1 MSFCS
6 IFKTDKPMQ
15 NLKQSQKALSQKVLV
30 VAIGTAMAIMAGSIQ
45 AQNASSAG
53 NPTANTAKTT
63 NTSATVSDVP
73 PPVSAATIAQSVAT
87 DKAKKTQEASSGNDL
102 ISLYRDAANNDPVF
116 LAARYAY
123 DAGREKRWQGF
134 AGLLPQVVGT
144 ANETKN
150 DQSSKVTSSDGSTTP
165 RIGTLMSRGWNVR
178 LTQPLFSWDKYE
190 TARQGNLS
198 ADIAAAQ
205 YAAAEQ
211 DLVIRVTEAYFNVL
225 NAQDTLNLARNKKA
239 LIAEQ
244 LEQAKRNFEVGTVT
258 ITDTHEAQSRFD
270 LVVAQEIAAQADLTI
285 KRGALEQIVGKPI
298 GELKSLAP
306 QAKISLVVNE
316 DAKTAGAKKAAAK
329 SKKKTT
335 ITQAASKAIDVNA
348 VMGVAPTQSMNEW
361 VTQAEDVSYSV
372 VASKLSYE
380 VAKRETSKS
389 VGGHLPSVDFVL
401 QRGYSDSETV
411 AVPAIKTYSSQG
423 TIQLSVPIFS
433 SGLTQSIVREKAA
446 LEKKALSDYQNTRR
460 SIAQATRQAFLG
472 FNQGLAQVK
481 AYEAAE
487 ISAMSAL
494 ESNKLGYEVGVRIN
508 IDVLNAQDT
517 LFTTRRDLAKARYDT
532 ILNGL
537 RLKAQA
543 AVLSDEDLQAVNAL
557 LK

>member
-1 MSFCS
+1 
-6 IFKTDKPMQ
+6 MQ

-30 VAIGTAMAIMAGSIQ
+30 VAISTAMAIMAGSIQ
-45 AQNASSAG
+45 AQNASGAG
-53 NPTANTAKTT
+53 NPAANTINTT
-63 NTSATVSDVP
+63 NTSATVTDVP
-73 PPVSAATIAQSVAT
+73 PPVSAATIAQSVAA

-144 ANETKN
+144 ANETQN
-150 DQSSKVTSSDGSTTP
+150 DFTRRGANET
-165 RIGTLMSRGWNVR
+165 RFMSRGWAVT

-244 LEQAKRNFEVGTVT
+244 LEQAKRNFEVGTAT

-316 DAKTAGAKKAAAK
+316 DAKTSGAKKAAAK

-335 ITQAASKAIDVNA
+335 VTQAASKAIDVNA
-348 VMGVAPTQSMNEW
+348 VMGVAPTQSMNDW
-361 VTQAEDVSYSV
+361 VAQAEDVSYSV

-389 VGGHLPSVDFVL
+389 VGGHLPTLELVGRRSYTD
-401 QRGYSDSETV
+401 SDSFN
-411 AVPAIKTYSSQG
+411 AVTGNTLSLQSFSTQG
-423 TIQLSVPIFS
+423 IVQVTVPIFS
-433 SGLTQSIVREKAA
+433 SGFTQSVVREKAA
-446 LEKKALSDYQNTRR
+446 LEKKALSDYQNIRR

>member
-1 MSFCS
+1 MHFGAKWAFGQLNKIDTSMQTGKP
-6 IFKTDKPMQ
+6 FK
-15 NLKQSQKALSQKVLV
+15 KQPFVLAIG
-30 VAIGTAMAIMAGSIQ
+30 VAIAWM
-45 AQNASSAG
+45 SSAYAQT
-53 NPTANTAKTT
+53 PS
-63 NTSATVSDVP
+63 SATVSDVP
-73 PPVSAATIAQSVAT
+73 PPVSAASIAASVAA
-87 DKAKKTQEASSGNDL
+87 DKAKKSEVVASNNDL
-102 ISLYRDAANNDPVF
+102 LSLYQEAANNDPVF
-116 LAARYAY
+116 LSARYAY

-134 AGLLPQVVGT
+134 AGLLPQVVATG
-144 ANETKN
+144 NETQN
-150 DQSSKVTSSDGSTTP
+150 DFTRRGNTET
-165 RIGTLMSRGWNVR
+165 RFMSRGWAVR
-178 LTQPLFSWDKYE
+178 LTQPLFSWDKWE
-190 TARQGNLS
+190 TARQGFIS
-198 ADIAAAQ
+198 SDIAAAQ

-244 LEQAKRNFEVGTVT
+244 LEQAKRNFEVGTAT

-306 QAKISLVVNE
+306 EAKISLVVNE
-316 DAKTAGAKKAAAK
+316 DPKTSRSKLANKG
-329 SKKKTT
+329 KKKTT
-335 ITQAASKAIDVNA
+335 VTQEASKNIDVNA
-348 VMGVAPTQSMNEW
+348 VIGVAPTQSMNDW
-361 VTQAEDVSYSV
+361 VSQAEDVSYSV

-389 VGGHLPSVDFVL
+389 VGGHLPSVELVG
-401 QRGYSDSETV
+401 QRSYTDSESFNALTSGTL
-411 AVPAIKTYSSQG
+411 PIQSFSTQG
-423 TIQLSVPIFS
+423 IVQLTVPIFS
-433 SGLTQSIVREKAA
+433 SGYTQSVVREKAA

-543 AVLSDEDLQAVNAL
+543 AVLSSEDLQAVNAL

>member
-1 MSFCS
+1 MHFGAKWAFGQLNKIDTSMQTGKP
-6 IFKTDKPMQ
+6 FK
-15 NLKQSQKALSQKVLV
+15 KQPLVL
-30 VAIGTAMAIMAGSIQ
+30 AIGLAIALMGGAHAQ
-45 AQNASSAG
+45 APS
-53 NPTANTAKTT
+53 
-63 NTSATVSDVP
+63 SATVSDVP
-73 PPVSAATIAQSVAT
+73 PPVSAASIAASVAA
-87 DKAKKTQEASSGNDL
+87 DKAKKSEVVASNNDL
-102 ISLYRDAANNDPVF
+102 LSLYQEAANNDPVF
-116 LAARYAY
+116 LSARYAY

-134 AGLLPQVVGT
+134 AGLLPQVVATG
-144 ANETKN
+144 NETQN
-150 DQSSKVTSSDGSTTP
+150 DFTRRGNTET
-165 RIGTLMSRGWNVR
+165 RFMSRGWAVR
-178 LTQPLFSWDKYE
+178 LTQPLFSWDKWE
-190 TARQGNLS
+190 TARQGFIS
-198 ADIAAAQ
+198 SDIAAAQ

-244 LEQAKRNFEVGTVT
+244 LEQAKRNFEVGTAT

-285 KRGALEQIVGKPI
+285 KRGALEQIICKPI

-306 QAKISLVVNE
+306 EAKISLVVNE
-316 DAKTAGAKKAAAK
+316 DPKTARSKLANKA
-329 SKKKTT
+329 KKKTT
-335 ITQAASKAIDVNA
+335 VTQEASKNIDVNA
-348 VMGVAPTQSMNEW
+348 VIGVAPTQSMNDW
-361 VTQAEDVSYSV
+361 VSQAEDVSYSV

-389 VGGHLPSVDFVL
+389 VGGHLPSVELVG
-401 QRGYSDSETV
+401 QRSYTDSESFNALTSGTL
-411 AVPAIKTYSSQG
+411 PIQSFSTQG
-423 TIQLSVPIFS
+423 IVQLTVPIFS
-433 SGLTQSIVREKAA
+433 SGYTQSVVREKAA

-543 AVLSDEDLQAVNAL
+543 AVLSSEDLQAVNAL

>member
-1 MSFCS
+1 
-6 IFKTDKPMQ
+6 MQ

-30 VAIGTAMAIMAGSIQ
+30 VAIGTAMVIMAGSIQ
-45 AQNASSAG
+45 AQNASGAG
-53 NPTANTAKTT
+53 NPTGT
-63 NTSATVSDVP
+63 TSATVSDVP
-73 PPVSAATIAQSVAT
+73 PPVSAATIAQSVAAE
-87 DKAKKTQEASSGNDL
+87 KAKKTQEASSGNDL
-102 ISLYRDAANNDPVF
+102 ISLYRDAAHNDPIF

-123 DAGREKRWQGF
+123 DAGLEKRWQGF

-144 ANETKN
+144 ANETQN
-150 DQSSKVTSSDGSTTP
+150 DFTRRGANET
-165 RIGTLMSRGWNVR
+165 RFMSRGWAVT

-244 LEQAKRNFEVGTVT
+244 LEQAKRNFEVGTAT

-316 DAKTAGAKKAAAK
+316 DAKTSGAKKAAAK

-335 ITQAASKAIDVNA
+335 VTQAASKAIDVNA
-348 VMGVAPTQSMNEW
+348 VMGVAPTQSMNDW
-361 VTQAEDVSYSV
+361 VAQAEDVSYSV

-389 VGGHLPSVDFVL
+389 VGGHLPTLELVGRRSYTD
-401 QRGYSDSETV
+401 SDSFN
-411 AVPAIKTYSSQG
+411 AVTGNTLSLQSFSTQG
-423 TIQLSVPIFS
+423 IVQVTVPIFS
-433 SGLTQSIVREKAA
+433 SGFTQSVVREKAA
-446 LEKKALSDYQNTRR
+446 LEKKALSDYQNIRR

>member
-6 IFKTDKPMQ
+6 IFKTNKPMQ

-45 AQNASSAG
+45 AQNASGAG
-53 NPTANTAKTT
+53 NPAA

-73 PPVSAATIAQSVAT
+73 PPVSAATIAQSVAA

-134 AGLLPQVVGT
+134 AGLLPQVIGT
-144 ANETKN
+144 ASETKN
-150 DQSSKVTSSDGSTTP
+150 DQSSKVTSSDGSTNP
-165 RIGTLMSRGWNVR
+165 RIGTLMSRGWNIR

-244 LEQAKRNFEVGTVT
+244 LEQAKRNFEVGTAT

-298 GELKSLAP
+298 GDLKSLAP
-306 QAKISLVVNE
+306 QAKISLVVSE
-316 DAKTAGAKKAAAK
+316 DPKTASAKKAAAK
-329 SKKKTT
+329 TKKKVAVK
-335 ITQAASKAIDVNA
+335 QESSKPIDVNA
-348 VMGVAPTQSMNEW
+348 VMGVAPTQSMNDW

-389 VGGHLPSVDFVL
+389 VGGHLPTLELVGRRSYTD
-401 QRGYSDSETV
+401 SDSFNALTGN
-411 AVPAIKTYSSQG
+411 TLSLQSFSTQG
-423 TIQLSVPIFS
+423 IVQVTVPIFS
-433 SGLTQSIVREKAA
+433 SGYTQSVVREKAA
-446 LEKKALSDYQNTRR
+446 LEKKALSDYQNIRR

-543 AVLSDEDLQAVNAL
+543 AVLSSEDLQAVNAL

>member
-1 MSFCS
+1 MHFGAKWAFGQLNKIDTSMQTGKP
-6 IFKTDKPMQ
+6 FK
-15 NLKQSQKALSQKVLV
+15 KQPLVLAIG
-30 VAIGTAMAIMAGSIQ
+30 VAIALMSGAHAQ
-45 AQNASSAG
+45 APA
-53 NPTANTAKTT
+53 
-63 NTSATVSDVP
+63 SATVSDVP
-73 PPVSAATIAQSVAT
+73 PPVSAASIAASVAA
-87 DKAKKTQEASSGNDL
+87 DKAKKSEIVASNNDL
-102 ISLYRDAANNDPVF
+102 LSLYQEAANNDPVF
-116 LAARYAY
+116 LSARYAY

-134 AGLLPQVVGT
+134 AGLLPQVVATG
-144 ANETKN
+144 NETQN
-150 DQSSKVTSSDGSTTP
+150 DFTRRGNTET
-165 RIGTLMSRGWNVR
+165 RFMSRGWAVR
-178 LTQPLFSWDKYE
+178 LTQPLFSWDKWE
-190 TARQGNLS
+190 TARQGFIS
-198 ADIAAAQ
+198 SDIAAAQ

-244 LEQAKRNFEVGTVT
+244 LEQAKRNFEVGTAT

-306 QAKISLVVNE
+306 EAKISLVVNE
-316 DAKTAGAKKAAAK
+316 DPKTARSKLANK

-335 ITQAASKAIDVNA
+335 VTQEASKNIDVNA
-348 VMGVAPTQSMNEW
+348 VIGVAPTQSMNDW
-361 VTQAEDVSYSV
+361 VSQAEDVSYSV

-389 VGGHLPSVDFVL
+389 VGGHLPSVELVG
-401 QRGYSDSETV
+401 QRSYTDSESFNALTSGTL
-411 AVPAIKTYSSQG
+411 PIQSFSTQG
-423 TIQLSVPIFS
+423 IVQLTVPIFS
-433 SGLTQSIVREKAA
+433 SGYTQSVVREKAA

-543 AVLSDEDLQAVNAL
+543 AVLSSEDLQAVNAL

>member
-1 MSFCS
+1 
-6 IFKTDKPMQ
+6 MQ

-45 AQNASSAG
+45 AQNASSVG
-53 NPTANTAKTT
+53 NPAANTT
-63 NTSATVSDVP
+63 NPSATVSDVP

-87 DKAKKTQEASSGNDL
+87 DKAKKTQEVGSDNDL

-144 ANETKN
+144 GSETQN
-150 DQSSKVTSSDGSTTP
+150 DFTRRG
-165 RIGTLMSRGWNVR
+165 GTETRFMSRGWAVR

-190 TARQGNLS
+190 TARQGSLS

-211 DLVIRVTEAYFNVL
+211 DLVLRVTEAYFNVL

-239 LIAEQ
+239 LISEQ
-244 LEQAKRNFEVGTVT
+244 LEQAKRNFEVGTAT

-270 LVVAQEIAAQADLTI
+270 LVVAQEIAAEADLSI
-285 KRGALEQIVGKPI
+285 KRGALEQLVGKPI
-298 GELKSLAP
+298 GTLKSLAP
-306 QAKISLVVNE
+306 EAKISLVVNE
-316 DAKTAGAKKAAAK
+316 APQVARSKK
-329 SKKKTT
+329 SNTGKKKTQ
-335 ITQAASKAIDVNA
+335 ITQEASKTIDVNA
-348 VMGVAPTQSMNEW
+348 VMGVPANQSMNEW
-361 VTQAEDVSYSV
+361 VAQAEDVSYSV
-372 VASKLSYE
+372 VASKLGYE

-389 VGGHLPSVDFVL
+389 VGGHLPSVELVG
-401 QRGYSDSETV
+401 QRSYTDSESFNALTNGTLPV
-411 AVPAIKTYSSQG
+411 QSFSTQG
-423 TIQLSVPIFS
+423 IVQLTVPIFS
-433 SGLTQSIVREKAA
+433 SGLTQSVVREKAA

>member
-1 MSFCS
+1 MNKIDTSMQ
-6 IFKTDKPMQ
+6 TGKP
-15 NLKQSQKALSQKVLV
+15 LRKQPLVLAIG
-30 VAIGTAMAIMAGSIQ
+30 VAIALMGGAHAQ
-45 AQNASSAG
+45 APA
-53 NPTANTAKTT
+53 
-63 NTSATVSDVP
+63 SATVSDVP
-73 PPVSAATIAQSVAT
+73 PPVSAASIAASVAA
-87 DKAKKTQEASSGNDL
+87 DKAKKSEVVASNNDL
-102 ISLYRDAANNDPVF
+102 LSLYQEAANNDPVF
-116 LAARYAY
+116 LSARYAY

-134 AGLLPQVVGT
+134 AGLLPQVVATG
-144 ANETKN
+144 NETQN
-150 DQSSKVTSSDGSTTP
+150 DFTRRGNTET
-165 RIGTLMSRGWNVR
+165 RFMSRGWAVR
-178 LTQPLFSWDKYE
+178 LTQPLFSWDKWE
-190 TARQGNLS
+190 TARQGFIS
-198 ADIAAAQ
+198 SDIAAAQ

-244 LEQAKRNFEVGTVT
+244 LEQAKRNFEVGTAT

-306 QAKISLVVNE
+306 EAKISLVVNE
-316 DAKTAGAKKAAAK
+316 DPKTARSKLANKG
-329 SKKKTT
+329 KKKTT
-335 ITQAASKAIDVNA
+335 VTQEASKNIDVNA
-348 VMGVAPTQSMNEW
+348 VIGVAPTQSMNDW
-361 VTQAEDVSYSV
+361 VSQAEDVSYSV

-389 VGGHLPSVDFVL
+389 VGGHLPSVELVG
-401 QRGYSDSETV
+401 QRSYTDSESFNALTSGTL
-411 AVPAIKTYSSQG
+411 PIQSFSTQG
-423 TIQLSVPIFS
+423 IVQLTVPIFS
-433 SGLTQSIVREKAA
+433 SGYTQSMVREKAA

-543 AVLSDEDLQAVNAL
+543 AVLSSEDLQAVNAL

>member
-30 VAIGTAMAIMAGSIQ
+30 VAIGTVMAIMAGSIQ
-45 AQNASSAG
+45 AQNGSGAG
-53 NPTANTAKTT
+53 NPVANTANTT

-73 PPVSAATIAQSVAT
+73 PPVSAATIAQSVAAE
-87 DKAKKTQEASSGNDL
+87 KAKKTQEASSGNDL

-144 ANETKN
+144 ANETQN
-150 DQSSKVTSSDGSTTP
+150 DFTRRGANET
-165 RIGTLMSRGWNVR
+165 RFMSRGWAVT

-244 LEQAKRNFEVGTVT
+244 LEQAKRNFEVGTAT

-329 SKKKTT
+329 SKKKT
-335 ITQAASKAIDVNA
+335 IVTQAASKAIDMNA
-348 VMGVAPTQSMNEW
+348 VMGVAPAQSMNDW
-361 VTQAEDVSYSV
+361 VAQAEDVSYNV
-372 VASKLSYE
+372 IASKLSYE

-389 VGGHLPSVDFVL
+389 VGGHLPTLELVGRRSYTD
-401 QRGYSDSETV
+401 SDSFN
-411 AVPAIKTYSSQG
+411 AVTGNTLSLQSFSTQG
-423 TIQLSVPIFS
+423 IVQVTVPIFS
-433 SGLTQSIVREKAA
+433 SGFTQSVVREKAA
-446 LEKKALSDYQNTRR
+446 LEKKALSDYQNIRR

>member
-1 MSFCS
+1 MHFGAKWAFGQLNKIDTSMHTGKP
-6 IFKTDKPMQ
+6 FK
-15 NLKQSQKALSQKVLV
+15 KQPFVLAIG
-30 VAIGTAMAIMAGSIQ
+30 VAIAWMGSVHAQ
-45 AQNASSAG
+45 APA
-53 NPTANTAKTT
+53 
-63 NTSATVSDVP
+63 SATVSDVP
-73 PPVSAATIAQSVAT
+73 PPVSAASIAASVAA
-87 DKAKKTQEASSGNDL
+87 DKAKKSEIVASNNDL
-102 ISLYRDAANNDPVF
+102 LSLYQEAANNDPVF
-116 LAARYAY
+116 LSARYAY

-134 AGLLPQVVGT
+134 AGLLPQVVGG

-150 DQSSKVTSSDGSTTP
+150 DQSSKVTSADGSTNP
-165 RIGTLMSRGWNVR
+165 RVGTLMSRGWNIR
-178 LTQPLFSWDKYE
+178 LSQPLFSWDKWE
-190 TARQGNLS
+190 TARQGFIS
-198 ADIAAAQ
+198 SDIAAAQ

-244 LEQAKRNFEVGTVT
+244 LEQAKRNFEVGTAT

-306 QAKISLVVNE
+306 EAKISLVVNE
-316 DAKTAGAKKAAAK
+316 DPKTAK
-329 SKKKTT
+329 SKLSNKGKKKTAV
-335 ITQAASKAIDVNA
+335 TQPASKAIDVNA
-348 VMGVAPTQSMNEW
+348 VVGVPMTQSMNDW
-361 VTQAEDVSYSV
+361 VSQAEDVSYSV
-372 VASKLSYE
+372 IASKLSYE

-389 VGGHLPSVDFVL
+389 LGGHLPSVDFVL

-423 TIQLSVPIFS
+423 TIQLNVPIFS
-433 SGLTQSIVREKAA
+433 SGLTQSVVREKAA

-460 SIAQATRQAFLG
+460 SIAQATRQAYLG

-543 AVLSDEDLQAVNAL
+543 AVLSSEDLQAVNAL